1 MSKSP
6 WQLWKEK
13 QAGDPA
19 RPWDLVNPNIGRV
32 DDETFKF
39 RYEQGCLNCPHLI
52 KLTKTC
58 KKCGCFMTEKAKL
71 PHASCPI
78 GKWGPS
84 VDVPDIIDDEG
95 QPINRG
101 NNGTN
106 Q

>member
-1 MSKSP
+1 
-6 WQLWKEK
+6 
-13 QAGDPA
+13 
-19 RPWDLVNPNIGRV
+19 
-32 DDETFKF
+32 
-39 RYEQGCLNCPHLI
+39 
-52 KLTKTC
+52 
-58 KKCGCFMTEKAKL
+58 MTEKAKL